1 MRPEI
6 KFRANPSKSGWM
18 PFKSDSPWDSIYSRI
33 VVAVFLAV
41 LLSGVTGVGEILTA
55 FFNRADVI
63 DKVGHFIFF
72 GALSFL
78 IHRSVRVGLAGST
91 GMVIAVSCSI
101 AFVLGIADEFSQ
113 IWINNRNFDYDDL
126 SANMLG
132 VCLIGPLACSTFE
145 NRRISREEIDSIP
158 VESVIQNGVES
169 MNEGN
174 DYEGRSVR
182 VLLVEDDLRIR
193 SGIME
198 MFENLSRSLDHHA
211 VFDLK
216 CVGSLKECLEHM
228 SDCGADVVLLDLT
241 LPDAHGVTVFNETAR
256 FFPNVPVIVLANIN
270 AWSAIVDGSEFSA
283 CNCLVKSELSSEV
296 LFEAVVDAC
305 ERNDQEILSCE
316 LQSVHQ
322 ELISHQLTSEVRT
335 SMEICGESASQRFWA
350 TLAHQGEQI
359 KGNFNGELINYHE
372 PSGLN

>member
-6 KFRANPSKSGWM
+6 TFRANPSESGWM
-18 PFKSDSPWDSIYSRI
+18 SFKSDSPRDSIYSRI
-33 VVAVFLAV
+33 VGGVVLAV
-41 LLSGVTGVGEILTA
+41 LLSGVTGVGESLTA
-55 FFNRADVI
+55 FFHRADVI

-78 IHRSVRVGLAGST
+78 IHRSVRVSLAGST

-101 AFVLGIADEFSQ
+101 AFVLGVADEFSQ
-113 IWINNRNFDYDDL
+113 IWINDRNFDYNDL
-126 SANMLG
+126 WANMLG
-132 VCLIGPLACSTFE
+132 VCLIGPLACFTFE
-145 NRRISREEIDSIP
+145 NRRISREEIDSIS

-169 MNEGN
+169 TNEGN
-174 DYEGRSVR
+174 DYEGRRVR

-198 MFENLSRSLDHHA
+198 MFESLSRSLDHHA

-216 CVGSLKECLEHM
+216 CVGSLRECLEHM

-283 CNCLVKSELSSEV
+283 CNCLVKSELGSKV
-296 LFEAVVDAC
+296 LFEAVVTAC
-305 ERNDQEILSCE
+305 ERNSQEVLSYE

-322 ELISHQLTSEVRT
+322 ELASHQLTARGERVWKSAANLQARDFGLHHLIEANRSKEM
-335 SMEICGESASQRFWA
+335 SMA
-350 TLAHQGEQI
+350 
-359 KGNFNGELINYHE
+359 KLINSHE